1 MDLGYAVLQDG
12 TPPPPPIPT
21 PARRRGSAQLIGG
34 AAATK
39 RIGHDTARGGQAAPA
54 RAGKDARL
62 LRALQN
68 PASPRKNYIQILAV
82 CLGLGVWQVF
92 QRKILVFFARSFFSC
107 TFYKYTLKIC
117 SLLGWLRAKIKTC
130 LLKLT
135 IIWFMPKK
143 LVHRY
148 LLPKLW
154 KFT

>member
-1 MDLGYAVLQDG
+1 MDLGYASRSEELQLQRG
-12 TPPPPPIPT
+12 GGAQLSSSA
-21 PARRRGSAQLIGG
+21 ARRRQRES
-34 AAATK
+34 
-39 RIGHDTARGGQAAPA
+39 DTTPREVG
-54 RAGKDARL
+54 RRL
-62 LRALQN
+62 RRAL
-68 PASPRKNYIQILAV
+68 ARMPRKNYIQILAV

-143 LVHRY
+143 LVHQY

-154 KFT
+154 KIT